1 MKYSLNLNASWKK
14 HIRMPFEK
22 RKRADGLLKLNNTE
36 REAIEKIWQIWY
48 NYIYYMMGGGKGLA
62 L

>member
-1 MKYSLNLNASWKK
+1 
-14 HIRMPFEK
+14 MPFEK
-22 RKRADGLLKLNNTE
+22 RKRADGLLNLNTME
-36 REAIEKIWQIWY
+36 REAIENIWQIWY